1 MAETRSRA
9 GRIVASL
16 RRLYPEA
23 HCALTHRNVLELLVA
38 TVLSAQCTDERVNR
52 VTPRLFR
59 KYRTAAD
66 WAAAD
71 LATLE
76 REIHSTGFFRM
87 KAKALVGIGKALV
100 ERHGG
105 EVPAT
110 MESLVALPGVARKT
124 ASVVLGIGF
133 GIPAIPVDTHVGRL
147 ARRLGLTTETDPVKI
162 ERDLREIL
170 PEEDW
175 IFAAS
180 ALILH
185 GRRVCAARK
194 PACDRC
200 ALRPDCPFPEPP
212 RPR

>member
-9 GRIVASL
+9 GRIVAAL

-38 TVLSAQCTDERVNR
+38 TVLSAQCTDERVNQ
-52 VTPRLFR
+52 VTPHLFR

-71 LATLE
+71 PATLE